1 MYFLQEGERIMN
13 KCCCCED
20 IVKLWVETQMGC
32 MHKCKEKQFEFADMM
47 WELYNKQQQNK
58 GETDNG

>member
-1 MYFLQEGERIMN
+1 MHKDCKQVR
-13 KCCCCED
+13 D
-20 IVKLWVETQMGC
+20 IVSLWVETQMGC

>member
-1 MYFLQEGERIMN
+1 
-13 KCCCCED
+13 
-20 IVKLWVETQMGC
+20 MGC

-58 GETDNG
+58 GENQNGQSNRHGKQFTGT